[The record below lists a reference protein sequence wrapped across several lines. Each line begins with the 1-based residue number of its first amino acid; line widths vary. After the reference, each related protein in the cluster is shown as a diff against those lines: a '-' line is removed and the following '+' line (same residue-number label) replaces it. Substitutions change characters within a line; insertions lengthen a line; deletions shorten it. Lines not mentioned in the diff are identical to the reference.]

1 MNYRSKKTGQ
11 LSTASIWAV
20 SAMQIKTAISASAV
34 ALMLLA
40 ITGLG
45 TVEAEPGQME
55 MVAVDYEKNLPIR
68 TMGEL
73 R

>member
-1 MNYRSKKTGQ
+1 
-11 LSTASIWAV
+11 
-20 SAMQIKTAISASAV
+20 MQIKTAISASAV

-55 MVAVDYEKNLPIR
+55 MVEVN
-68 TMGEL
+68 
-73 R
+73 

>member
-1 MNYRSKKTGQ
+1 
-11 LSTASIWAV
+11 
-20 SAMQIKTAISASAV
+20 MQIKTAISASAV

-55 MVAVDYEKNLPIR
+55 MVAVDSYSHVVDFTVYPDDGGIEVN
-68 TMGEL
+68 
-73 R
+73 